1 MLKLEH
7 VKKQY
12 KDFHLD
18 CSLTVKPGMITG
30 LIGANGAGKR
40 TDSHGE
46 RNRGAVWEAAG
57 GDNVGR

>member
-30 LIGANGAGKR
+30 LIGANGAG